1 MKIVVIGL
9 DCLEPSLVFEKYAK
23 DLPNFNKLRERG
35 LWGYMESTIPPIT
48 IPAWASMVTGK
59 LPGTLGFYG
68 FRNRKDYSYEGLVFA
83 TSNYLKEKTI
93 WDYLTERGKTSI
105 VIGVPPSY
113 PPKPINGI
121 LISCFLTPST
131 NSPFTYPEH
140 IKSFILEKFGDYMFD
155 VKKFRTDDKAWLLS
169 QVYKLTE
176 QRFAVAR
183 YFLENEE
190 WDFFMMV
197 DMGPDRFHHG
207 FWKFFDRNHI
217 KYEPHNKY
225 EDSGIEYYKFLDEKL
240 GEFLDSVPDG
250 AIVFVVSDHGAKRM
264 DGGIVVNE
272 FLMREGYLRLKS
284 HPSGIFKLE
293 EAEIDWDN
301 TLAWG
306 EGGYYSRI
314 FLNVKGR
321 EPKGIIPPEDY
332 EKVREELK
340 QKLEDITDENGRNI
354 GTKVYRPEDIYPEIK
369 NIPPDLIVMFGDLYW
384 RAIGSMGYGTI
395 HARENDTGPDDA
407 NHSMYGTFI
416 MYPVDEPKMV
426 NLHITDVAGT
436 ILKLYDIEPEG
447 NFYGK
452 SIL

>member
-1 MKIVVIGL
+1 MKVVVIGL
-9 DCLEPSLVFEKYAK
+9 DCLEPSLVFEKYSEH
-23 DLPNFNKLRERG
+23 LPNFRRLREKG
-35 LWGYMESTIPPIT
+35 LWGRMESTIPPIT

-68 FRNRKDYSYEGLVFA
+68 FRNRKDYSYEKLAFA

-93 WDYLTERGKTSI
+93 WDYLTERGKRSI

-113 PPKPINGI
+113 PPKPLNGI

-131 NSPFTYPEH
+131 DSPFTYPEEV
-140 IKSFILEKFGDYMFD
+140 KSFILEHFGDYMFD
-155 VKKFRTDDKAWLLS
+155 VKKFRTEDKDWLLS
-169 QVYKLTE
+169 QVYRLTE

-207 FWKFFDRNHI
+207 FWKFFDPEHV
-217 KYEPHNKY
+217 KYEPGNKY
-225 EDSGIEYYKFLDEKL
+225 ENSGIEYYKFLDEKL
-240 GEFLDSVPDG
+240 GEFLDAVPQG
-250 AIVFVVSDHGAKRM
+250 AFVFVVSDHGAKRM

-272 FLMREGYLRLKS
+272 FLIKEGYLKLKS

-293 EAEIDWDN
+293 EAEVDWDH

-321 EPKGIIPPEDY
+321 EPRGVIPPEDY

-340 QKLEDITDENGRNI
+340 QKLEEITDEEGRNI
-354 GTKVYRPEDIYPEIK
+354 GTKVYKPEEIYPEIK
-369 NIPPDLIVMFGDLYW
+369 NIPPDLIVLFGDLYW
-384 RAIGSMGYGTI
+384 RAIGTMGYGTLWS
-395 HARENDTGPDDA
+395 RENDTGPDDA
-407 NHSMYGTFI
+407 NHAMHGTFI
-416 MYPVDEPKMV
+416 MYPVDNPHEV
-426 NLHITDVAGT
+426 SLHITDVAGT
-436 ILKLYDIEPEG
+436 ILKLFDIEPEG

-452 SIL
+452 SII

>member
-1 MKIVVIGL
+1 MKVVVIGL
-9 DCLEPSLVFEKYAK
+9 DCLEPSLVFEKYSEH
-23 DLPNFNKLRERG
+23 LPNFRRLREKG
-35 LWGYMESTIPPIT
+35 LWGRMESTIPPIT

-68 FRNRKDYSYEGLVFA
+68 FRNRKDYSYEKLAFA

-93 WDYLTERGKTSI
+93 WDYLTERGKRSI

-113 PPKPINGI
+113 PPKPLNGI

-131 NSPFTYPEH
+131 DSPFTYPEEV
-140 IKSFILEKFGDYMFD
+140 KSFILEHFGDYMFD
-155 VKKFRTDDKAWLLS
+155 VKKFRTEDKDWLLS
-169 QVYKLTE
+169 QVYRLTE

-207 FWKFFDRNHI
+207 FWKFFDPEHV
-217 KYEPHNKY
+217 KYEPGNKY
-225 EDSGIEYYKFLDEKL
+225 ENSGIEYYKFLDEKL
-240 GEFLDSVPDG
+240 GEFLDAVPQG
-250 AIVFVVSDHGAKRM
+250 AFVFVVSDHGAKRM

-272 FLMREGYLRLKS
+272 FLIKEGYLKLKS

-293 EAEIDWDN
+293 EAEVDWDH
-301 TLAWG
+301 TVAWG

-321 EPKGIIPPEDY
+321 EPRGVIPPEDY

-340 QKLEDITDENGRNI
+340 QKLEEITDEEGRNI
-354 GTKVYRPEDIYPEIK
+354 GTKVYKPEEIYPEIK
-369 NIPPDLIVMFGDLYW
+369 NIPPDLIVLFGDLYW
-384 RAIGSMGYGTI
+384 RAIGTMGYGTLWS
-395 HARENDTGPDDA
+395 RENDTGPDDA
-407 NHSMYGTFI
+407 NHAMHGTFI
-416 MYPVDEPKMV
+416 MYPVDNPHEV
-426 NLHITDVAGT
+426 SLHITDVAGT
-436 ILKLYDIEPEG
+436 ILKLFDIEPEG

-452 SIL
+452 SII

>member
-1 MKIVVIGL
+1 MKVVVIGL
-9 DCLEPSLVFEKYAK
+9 DCLEPSLVFEKYSEH
-23 DLPNFNKLRERG
+23 LPNFRRLREKG
-35 LWGYMESTIPPIT
+35 LWGRMESTIPPIT

-68 FRNRKDYSYEGLVFA
+68 FRNRKDYSYEKLAFA

-93 WDYLTERGKTSI
+93 WDYLTERGKRSI
-105 VIGVPPSY
+105 IIGVPPSY
-113 PPKPINGI
+113 PPKPLNGI

-131 NSPFTYPEH
+131 DSPFTYPEEV
-140 IKSFILEKFGDYMFD
+140 KSFILEHFGDYMFD
-155 VKKFRTDDKAWLLS
+155 VKKFRTEDKDWLLS
-169 QVYKLTE
+169 QVYRLTE

-207 FWKFFDRNHI
+207 FWKFFDPEHV
-217 KYEPHNKY
+217 KYEPGNKY
-225 EDSGIEYYKFLDEKL
+225 ENSGIEYYKFLDEKL
-240 GEFLDSVPDG
+240 GEFLDAVPQG
-250 AIVFVVSDHGAKRM
+250 AFVFVVSDHGAKRM

-272 FLMREGYLRLKS
+272 FLIKEGYLKLKS

-293 EAEIDWDN
+293 EAEVDWDH
-301 TLAWG
+301 TVAWG

-321 EPKGIIPPEDY
+321 EPRGVIPPEDY

-340 QKLEDITDENGRNI
+340 QKLEEITDEEGRNI
-354 GTKVYRPEDIYPEIK
+354 GTKVYKPEEIYPEIK
-369 NIPPDLIVMFGDLYW
+369 NIPPDLIVLFGDLYW
-384 RAIGSMGYGTI
+384 RAIGTMGYGTLWS
-395 HARENDTGPDDA
+395 RENDTGPDDA
-407 NHSMYGTFI
+407 NHAMHGTFI
-416 MYPVDEPKMV
+416 MYPVDNPHEV
-426 NLHITDVAGT
+426 SLHITDVAGT
-436 ILKLYDIEPEG
+436 ILKLFDIEPEG

-452 SIL
+452 SII